1 MADDQNTLA
10 SEFDTLRGRV
20 LGLIESWG
28 LPERQE
34 AGAKQTFKSLTY
46 DAQSRISE
54 LVESSEKE

>member
-1 MADDQNTLA
+1 MADLDSTLA

-34 AGAKQTFKSLTY
+34 NGAKQTFKSLTY
-46 DAQSRISE
+46 DAQKTIGE
-54 LVESSEKE
+54 LVSTED